1 MGTIDQD
8 GPAALGLPTGPAKTA
23 RVRSM
28 FDAIAPRYD
37 LVNRIMT
44 LGLDQGWRR
53 RTVAA
58 LGLAPGSVVLDLA
71 CGTGDLTRMAGR
83 QGYRTL
89 GADLSWGMLS
99 ANGAGRP
106 LFQADASALP
116 LAAAS
121 IDGIVCGYA
130 LRNFTDLEASL
141 AEAARVLRPGG
152 RLAVLEVAAPTGG
165 LLRLGHRVWFEKV
178 VPVVGGLLSDGAAYR
193 YLPRS
198 TVYLPDEAGLRAVLR
213 RVGFA
218 TVGRHL
224 LDGGLSQLVTATR
237 VGQPPDRSRPAG
249 VGTPALG
256 GR

>member
-1 MGTIDQD
+1 VGTIDQD

-58 LGLAPGSVVLDLA
+58 LGLAPGSLVLDLA
-71 CGTGDLTRMAGR
+71 CGTGDLTAMAER
-83 QGYRTL
+83 QGYRTV
-89 GADLSWGMLS
+89 GADLSWGMLT
-99 ANGAGRP
+99 ANATDRP
-106 LFQADASALP
+106 RFQADASALP
-116 LAAAS
+116 LADGS

-130 LRNFTDLEASL
+130 LRNFTDLEACL

-152 RLAVLEVAAPTGG
+152 RVAVLEVAAPTRG
-165 LLRLGHRVWFEKV
+165 LLRVGHRGWFEKV
-178 VPVVGGLLSDGAAYR
+178 VPVVGGILSDGAAYR

-198 TVYLPDEAGLRAVLR
+198 TVYLPDEAGLRAR
-213 RVGFA
+213 FRQAGFA

-224 LDGGLSQLVTATR
+224 LDGGLSQLLTATR
-237 VGQPPDRSRPAG
+237 VGRPAERSG
-249 VGTPALG
+249 DPVIGD
-256 GR
+256 R